1 MIGII
6 FSALFLG
13 FFTGRF
19 FLAPIAKPLL
29 DTILMT
35 ALAVMVFCAGADI
48 GSSRQIVRRFLTVK
62 TLGLSL
68 LVLLATNVGSLG
80 GGLIMGYLMGVPFRD
95 ALLVSAGMGWY
106 SLSSVLL
113 SAAVGTETGTLAF
126 LANALR

>member
-35 ALAVMVFCAGADI
+35 ALAVMVFCAGA
-48 GSSRQIVRRFLTVK
+48 
-62 TLGLSL
+62 
-68 LVLLATNVGSLG
+68 A
-80 GGLIMGYLMGVPFRD
+80 
-95 ALLVSAGMGWY
+95 
-106 SLSSVLL
+106 
-113 SAAVGTETGTLAF
+113 AF
-126 LANALR
+126 LRLRPWACPFSSFWQRMWAVLAAG

>member
-19 FLAPIAKPLL
+19 FLTPTAKPLL

-48 GSSRQIVRRFLTVK
+48 AAAVRLYAAFLR
-62 TLGLSL
+62 LGLWAYPFLSFWQRMWA
-68 LVLLATNVGSLG
+68 VL
-80 GGLIMGYLMGVPFRD
+80 
-95 ALLVSAGMGWY
+95 
-106 SLSSVLL
+106 
-113 SAAVGTETGTLAF
+113 AVD
-126 LANALR
+126 